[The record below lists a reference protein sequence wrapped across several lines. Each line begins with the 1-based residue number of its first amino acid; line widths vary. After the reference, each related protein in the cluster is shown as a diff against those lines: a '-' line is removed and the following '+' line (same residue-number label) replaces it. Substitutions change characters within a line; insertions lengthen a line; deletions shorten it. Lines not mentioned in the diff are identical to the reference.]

1 MGRGLACN
9 SYFAQA
15 IIDGNSIRI
24 GKAGATMMACAPLGK
39 AAAYRIDGDGK
50 LFLVDADGVDIVRFA
65 SVG

>member
-1 MGRGLACN
+1 VGRGLACN
-9 SYFAQA
+9 SYFTQA

-24 GKAGATMMACAPLGK
+24 GKASATMMACAPLGK